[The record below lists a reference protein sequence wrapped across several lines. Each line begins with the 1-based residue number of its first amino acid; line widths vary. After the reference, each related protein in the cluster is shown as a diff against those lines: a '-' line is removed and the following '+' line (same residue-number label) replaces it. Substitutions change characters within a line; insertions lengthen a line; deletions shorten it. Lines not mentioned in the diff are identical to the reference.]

1 MKPGSIRL
9 RSKINGMII
18 FFIISL
24 ALSGITAFPLVWELD
39 MLVRWFGTGTTTSH
53 IFPAL
58 SDWLELVNRGLVE
71 TSIKYT
77 FLAYDTDWLAFA
89 HIVLAIL
96 FIGPLRDPVK
106 NKWVIEFGMIACVLV
121 IPLVLICGPL
131 RGIPVFR
138 QIIDTSFG
146 IIGILPLLLVRQW
159 IVRLEKG
166 EER

>member
-1 MKPGSIRL
+1 MKQGSIRL

-39 MLVRWFGTGTTTSH
+39 ILVRNFGAGTTTSH

-58 SDWLELVNRGLVE
+58 SEWLELVYRGLVE
-71 TSIKYT
+71 TSVKYP
-77 FLAYDTDWLAFA
+77 FLAYGTDWLAFA

-121 IPLVLICGPL
+121 IPLALICGPL
-131 RGIPVFR
+131 RGIPVFW

-146 IIGILPLLLVRQW
+146 IIGIVPLLLVWKW
-159 IVRLEKG
+159 IVRIENG
-166 EER
+166 EE

>member
-1 MKPGSIRL
+1 MKQGSIRL

-18 FFIISL
+18 LFIISL

-39 MLVRWFGTGTTTSH
+39 ILVRNFGAGTTTSH

-71 TSIKYT
+71 TSVKYP
-77 FLAYDTDWLAFA
+77 FLAYGTDWLAFA

-106 NKWVIEFGMIACVLV
+106 NKWVVEFGMIACVLV
-121 IPLVLICGPL
+121 IPLALICGPL
-131 RGIPVFR
+131 RGIPVFW
-138 QIIDTSFG
+138 QVIDTSFG
-146 IIGILPLLLVRQW
+146 IIGIVPLLLVRKW
-159 IVRLEKG
+159 IVRLENG